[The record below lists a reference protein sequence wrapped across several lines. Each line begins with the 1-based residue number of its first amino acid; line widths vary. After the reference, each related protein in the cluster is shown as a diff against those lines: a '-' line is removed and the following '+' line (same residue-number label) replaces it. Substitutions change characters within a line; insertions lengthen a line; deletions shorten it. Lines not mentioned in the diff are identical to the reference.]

1 VIKAMNIEKK
11 LELLEKE
18 IMIQAQDE
26 CRAILEKYENK
37 KNDMISKCELSLY
50 DSIYSDIQK
59 EKKHIQ
65 KEKNSRILAVSYDN
79 KQKFATKREELI
91 NEIFFLVNKKVNSF
105 INSDEYISY
114 LYKKVDMVNSL
125 YENEEIEIFI
135 NKSDEKYKISLM
147 DYNKKIVSVQIS
159 KDDIKGGII
168 FKGLKSGKVFDNSM
182 KSIIAY
188 ERNNFLKSNNLS
200 FEVAKWQ

>member
-1 VIKAMNIEKK
+1 
-11 LELLEKE
+11 
-18 IMIQAQDE
+18 
-26 CRAILEKYENK
+26 
-37 KNDMISKCELSLY
+37 
-50 DSIYSDIQK
+50 
-59 EKKHIQ
+59 
-65 KEKNSRILAVSYDN
+65 
-79 KQKFATKREELI
+79 
-91 NEIFFLVNKKVNSF
+91 
-105 INSDEYISY
+105 
-114 LYKKVDMVNSL
+114 MVNSL